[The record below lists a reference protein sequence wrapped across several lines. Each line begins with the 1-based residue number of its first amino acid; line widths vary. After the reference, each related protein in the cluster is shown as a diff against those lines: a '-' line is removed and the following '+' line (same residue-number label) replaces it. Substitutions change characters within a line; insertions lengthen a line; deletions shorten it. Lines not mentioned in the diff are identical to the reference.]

1 MTFGI
6 GRGFAEAQIL
16 KKVKINYQTV
26 WNILIKFLQTND
38 VEKI

>member
-6 GRGFAEAQIL
+6 GQGFAEVQIL
-16 KKVKINYQTV
+16 KKVKINCKTV
-26 WNILIKFLQTND
+26 WNILIKVCRQFV